1 MIADRIIAFRGECT
15 FKTESTLLSVTGSAT
30 LFKESVGTGR
40 VVVSTTTVLPVES
53 RMRCEKEYC
62 EKKINTLHNN
72 HTAYRFA
79 LINGY
84 IHLI

>member
-1 MIADRIIAFRGECT
+1 MIALRGECT
-15 FKTESTLLSVTGSAT
+15 FNTESTFLSATGSAI
-30 LFKESVGTGR
+30 FDKESVGTGF
-40 VVVSTTTVLPVES
+40 VVVSITTVLPVES

-84 IHLI
+84 VHLIQ